1 MLADTELMDFLEQ
14 YREALAED
22 LIVTNEDILNGFKM
36 DCKRRGF
43 SERTTHNHAQ
53 ISKIY
58 LSLVGERYFNFYK
71 TYRDYR
77 PSMVLLK
84 DYCDYKKH
92 SHATKEVYF
101 SAISALFS
109 YLIEIGLANTNP
121 TLEFRKRH
129 LTPYKKQREERQLVS
144 KEGIEDIIKNAKYPY
159 NVFALV
165 LAKTG
170 MRRSEFCRLKVSD
183 FNFERMMII
192 INENELNRKRSNTR
206 IPIDEQTKEWILK
219 YWKTREKETRK
230 KVSGHSPAF
239 TGIQGKQIGGE
250 ILRQNIKKAAIK
262 AGLHDPDGSLCE
274 RFSPHC
280 FRHWMTTELVDSGI
294 DGTYVDEIRGDSRDR
309 ARDRYHKISDK
320 KLVEMYQKGMPF
332 LDVFFKE

>member
-1 MLADTELMDFLEQ
+1 MLADTNIQNFLEQ
-14 YREALAED
+14 YKETLVDD
-22 LIVTNEDILNGFKM
+22 LIVTNKDIIEGFKI

-43 SERTTHNHAQ
+43 SERTTHNHVQ

-58 LSLVGERYFNFYK
+58 LGLVGESYFDCYK

-92 SHATKEVYF
+92 SHSTKELYF

-109 YLIEIGLANTNP
+109 YLIEIGRTNTNP

-144 KEGIEDIIKNAKYPY
+144 KEDIENIIRNAKYPY
-159 NVFALV
+159 NIFALV

-170 MRRSEFCRLKVSD
+170 MRRSEFCRLKARD
-183 FNFERMMII
+183 FNFEKMMIVI
-192 INENELNRKRSNTR
+192 SENESNRKRSNTR
-206 IPIDEQTKEWILK
+206 IPVDEQTKEWILK
-219 YWKTREKETRK
+219 YWETRK
-230 KVSGHSPAF
+230 KDTGVIVSGDCPAF
-239 TGIQGKQIGGE
+239 VGKQGRRLDGE
-250 ILRQNIKKAAIK
+250 VLRLNIKKAAIK
-262 AGLHDPDGSLCE
+262 IGLHDSDGPLCE

-320 KLVEMYQKGMPF
+320 KLVEVYQRHMPQ
-332 LDVFFKE
+332 LDVAFKL